1 MCLNY
6 ALYCPTI
13 LEHHL
18 LMVTVTLC
26 GSPGGDGPAHDD
38 IDLYALSLFVSQ
50 IKQLSLLHQKVYVL
64 FILYAVP
71 VVPRLTRFFT
81 ILLRITSK
89 RWNLFSFIL
98 KGRVE
103 RQGRKFDWVTFRWL
117 RMYKFVRKVHFSSC

>member
-18 LMVTVTLC
+18 LMVRVTLC
-26 GSPGGDGPAHDD
+26 GSPGGDGRAHDD
-38 IDLYALSLFVSQ
+38 IDLHALSLFVIQ
-50 IKQLSLLHQKVYVL
+50 IKQLSPLDQKVYVL

-71 VVPRLTRFFT
+71 VVLRLTRFYT
-81 ILLRITSK
+81 ILSRITSK
-89 RWNLFSFIL
+89 LWRQFSFIL

-103 RQGRKFDWVTFRWL
+103 RKGRKFDWVAFR
-117 RMYKFVRKVHFSSC
+117 